1 MAIRLFE
8 NITIEQHKELLRNE
22 KKIYNKLSAD
32 ERVELGFEIWTAFYR
47 ANIHRFIE
55 DYFGFKGLKTF
66 QKILLNQMVHNNQF
80 VYIASR
86 GQGKSYLIAWFIV
99 AYSVLYPNCRIIVAS
114 GTKGQASLIVTEK
127 IVKDFMNNYP
137 NVTREIKEVHTGIN
151 KTMVVFK
158 NGSTIECVSST
169 DNARGFRA
177 NILIIDEYRM
187 VKLDV
192 IKNVLRRFL
201 ATPRQPK
208 YLNKPQYAHLQEQN
222 KELYISSSWF
232 KHHWSWDKFKSV
244 AKMMTEGKKYFCCSL
259 PYTLSVHHGL
269 LTKEQ
274 IVNEMQED
282 DFNEVSWMIE
292 MEALFYGENAS
303 SYFKLIDIDKN
314 RVLNKAF
321 YPIDNLDYESMKNKK
336 SSLPKIK
343 GEIRV
348 IGLDVALMK
357 GAKNDNSIFTCM
369 RIIPNGSSYQRQ
381 VVYIEHLNGE
391 HSELQ
396 AIRLKQLYEDFEAD
410 YVVVDTQ
417 GVGINWCPLI
427 WKHMSNKVRN

>member
-1 MAIRLFE
+1 
-8 NITIEQHKELLRNE
+8 
-22 KKIYNKLSAD
+22 
-32 ERVELGFEIWTAFYR
+32 
-47 ANIHRFIE
+47 
-55 DYFGFKGLKTF
+55 
-66 QKILLNQMVHNNQF
+66 
-80 VYIASR
+80 
-86 GQGKSYLIAWFIV
+86 
-99 AYSVLYPNCRIIVAS
+99 
-114 GTKGQASLIVTEK
+114 
-127 IVKDFMNNYP
+127 
-137 NVTREIKEVHTGIN
+137 
-151 KTMVVFK
+151 
-158 NGSTIECVSST
+158 
-169 DNARGFRA
+169 
-177 NILIIDEYRM
+177 M

-208 YLNKPQYAHLQEQN
+208 YLDKPQYAHLQEQN
-222 KELYISSSWF
+222 KSMMISSSWY

-274 IVNEMQED
+274 IMNEMQED

-321 YPIDNLDYESMKNKK
+321 YPIENLDYETMKNKK
-336 SSLPKIK
+336 SSFAKIK

-348 IGLDVALMK
+348 IALDVALMK

-381 VVYIEHLNGE
+381 VVYIEHKNGE
-391 HSELQ
+391 NSEQL

-417 GVGINWCPLI
+417 GVGMGVFDSLVKTLYDKERDVEYTPWTCFNDPVMAERCIAQDALPVIYSMKVTQALLNHELAVGLREDLKQGKIKLLANDMEIKEELREKKKYANLSEEERQKLLIPYMQTTILTNEMINLEYQVSDSGLI
-427 WKHMSNKVRN
+427 KIYEVGSSRKDRYSSLAYCNYLARILEKDLMKTVKKQSLGGFMFFN